1 MIDTQMKTCR
11 VFSPSLC
18 PDPVK
23 VMAEIVNLAQEDLPL
38 GTLQY
43 LW

>member
-1 MIDTQMKTCR
+1 MVDVYTAENTP
-11 VFSPSLC
+11 VFSPFSN
-18 PDPVK
+18 PVK
-23 VMAEIVNLAQEDLPL
+23 LMAEIVNLAQEDLPVG